1 MSLVRALTLT
11 STAAGLGCGDGHRL
25 SGAAST
31 HRRALSLRRA
41 WIAFATSACA
51 TASEYQWGNG
61 LVRVS
66 SETEESGH
74 EEEGS
79 TKGGMAR
86 TLQGDEEVDLAQQ
99 QRVLGLDELHLG
111 DPGSSFAAAAGIS
124 LGDAED
130 HDLT

>member
-1 MSLVRALTLT
+1 MSHVRALTLS
-11 STAAGLGCGDGHRL
+11 STAAGPDCSDGRRS

-51 TASEYQWGNG
+51 IASEYQWGNG
-61 LVRVS
+61 LARVS
-66 SETEESGH
+66 SGTEESGH

-86 TLQGDEEVDLAQQ
+86 TLQGDEAVDLTQQ

-111 DPGSSFAAAAGIS
+111 DPGSSSSAAGIS

>member
-1 MSLVRALTLT
+1 MSRVQALTLS
-11 STAAGLGCGDGHRL
+11 STAAGPDCGDGRRS

-51 TASEYQWGNG
+51 IASEYQWGNG
-61 LVRVS
+61 LARVS
-66 SETEESGH
+66 SGTEESGH

-86 TLQGDEEVDLAQQ
+86 TLQGDEAVDLTQQ

-111 DPGSSFAAAAGIS
+111 DPGSSAAATAGIN

-130 HDLT
+130 HNLT